1 MYSWLDILC
10 FGSRSPTTSGCVLKS
25 IHLQGLPNIENVI
38 KIWSR
43 TEQTFALK
51 FSQPIPISTHH
62 CVCECVCVRVCT
74 STRTPSCP
82 TLCVPLDCSL
92 PGSSVCGIFQTRI
105 RELVAI
111 SFSRGSSQPR
121 DRTYVSCL
129 PHWQVGS
136 LPAEP
141 LGKPW
146 ATRDAHCGSFTEIW
160 NP

>member
-1 MYSWLDILC
+1 MGIGWENFNAKVCSVLLHILMTFSI
-10 FGSRSPTTSGCVLKS
+10 FGRPWR
-25 IHLQGLPNIENVI
+25 
-38 KIWSR
+38 WSR